1 MSKRITFWGASD
13 DLVVIEGAV
22 PGCDEYA
29 VYSPATSPDG
39 MFQIRGGGC
48 RMNVA
53 CLYGASGG
61 TWCFAPAL
69 VDEGE
74 GFPDW
79 PMTISAC
86 DIGGHRTNPYSTILV
101 IDVPDDAEVVLLPAA
116 D

>member
-13 DLVVIEGAV
+13 DLVEIEGDV

-29 VYSPATSPDG
+29 CYAETLV
-39 MFQIRGGGC
+39 FQIRGGGC
-48 RMNVA
+48 RMNVV
-53 CLYGASGG
+53 CIYGVSGG

-79 PMTISAC
+79 PLQIQAC
-86 DIGGHRTNPYSTILV
+86 DIGRHRTDPYSMMLV
-101 IDVPDDAEVVLLPAA
+101 IDVPDDAEVVLLDA
-116 D
+116 DVV